1 MKHWISVYFAWLES
15 GYGER
20 GDATPGGFVVRCDRD
35 FNNATYAEG
44 DPAVN
49 RNYTV
54 AILLK
59 ESCLIK
65 LILKGD

>member
-1 MKHWISVYFAWLES
+1 MDKEVKLCRV
-15 GYGER
+15 G
-20 GDATPGGFVVRCDRD
+20 VVRCDRD
-35 FNNATYAEG
+35 FNNARYAEG

>member
-1 MKHWISVYFAWLES
+1 MCGLKADMDKEVKLCRV
-15 GYGER
+15 G
-20 GDATPGGFVVRCDRD
+20 VVRCDRD
-35 FNNATYAEG
+35 FNNARYAEG
-44 DPAVN
+44 DPVVN

-65 LILKGD
+65 